1 MYLFRM
7 SEQPTPESNLALPNR
22 KIWVVTTASLPWRT
36 GTSINP
42 LLRALYLTRG
52 RPSKSVCLVVPWLP
66 SKNDRDLLYGKAA
79 KDWPQDSGLSC
90 QEECIRNFA
99 LDECGMA
106 EEWNAL
112 QILFYR
118 AAYVQSFGS
127 IFPTEDICAIIPDED
142 ADVAILE
149 EPEHL
154 NWFRMPSLSEDTEE
168 SLVSGTSSVI
178 RCPNPSNDAVV
189 KEEMDVEFS
198 KSFERCCQQTEEVEE
213 DEKKKDEA
221 DETVCSGANG
231 DSNYRL
237 GWAHKFRFVVGICHT
252 NYAAYVKR
260 YGIGASVIAAPAIT
274 AFNALVVRAYCNR
287 VIKLSDT
294 LQEFI
299 ADKEVTCN
307 VHGVRPDF
315 LMPSTKDQIDNEV
328 SPIGDSGI
336 PYIYFIGK
344 LLWAKGFDD
353 MLEIQDRYRRRTG
366 HFFPIHV
373 YGSGPDENAIRRA
386 FFGRQMAP
394 VYENNKVSPGGGE
407 SECVPPTVET
417 VFSNPTSLRSQSIEL
432 LKKEEEE
439 RNVRDEVHSLGF
451 EVTTEG
457 FDDTL
462 CSIEYVEEAAEDTK
476 DERLKNSASPLH
488 IIGDISTSSVSTGF
502 ATSVAAYKVGDVAV
516 KNILSLVFAP
526 ELNTESQSDESSR
539 FVFDPP
545 QSRYELRRHPV
556 PATFLGV
563 KDHALVKSTS
573 LKIFLN
579 PSVSEV
585 LCTTTAEALA
595 MGKFV
600 VIPRH
605 PSNNFFEQ
613 FPNALLYNS
622 LDDAVDKILFA
633 VDNNPTPLNAAFSK
647 MLSWEAATERLIKAS
662 IVTLG
667 KEDES
672 TISARRKKDLQIAWL
687 HSEASKTTHFL
698 GTILPTGTK
707 SKFNNY

>member
-1 MYLFRM
+1 M
-7 SEQPTPESNLALPNR
+7 SERTAPEQPTPESNLALPNR

-79 KDWPQDSGLSC
+79 KDWPQGSGLSS

-99 LDECGMA
+99 SDECGMA

-118 AAYVQSFGS
+118 AAYVKSFGS
-127 IFPTEDICAIIPDED
+127 IFPTEDICDIIPDED

-154 NWFRMPSLSEDTEE
+154 NWFRMPSLSEDKGK
-168 SLVSGTSSVI
+168 SLASRSVI
-178 RCPNPSNDAVV
+178 RCPNSSINAVV
-189 KEEMDVEFS
+189 KEELEVEFL
-198 KSFERCCQQTEEVEE
+198 KSFERPCHQKEEE
-213 DEKKKDEA
+213 DKKKKGDTDEK
-221 DETVCSGANG
+221 VCSGINENT
-231 DSNYRL
+231 NYRL

-274 AFNALVVRAYCNR
+274 AFNAIVVRAYCNT

-299 ADKEVTCN
+299 PDKEVTCN

-315 LMPSTKDQIDNEV
+315 LMPSTKDHIDNEA
-328 SPIGDSGI
+328 SPNGDSAT
-336 PYIYFIGK
+336 PFVYFIGK

-353 MLEIQDRYRRRTG
+353 MLEIQDRHRRRTG
-366 HFFPIHV
+366 HFFPINV

-386 FFGRQMAP
+386 FFGRQLKPA
-394 VYENNKVSPGGGE
+394 YENKEVSPGGCKP
-407 SECVPPTVET
+407 ECVLPTVET

-439 RNVRDEVHSLGF
+439 RNVSDKIHSLGF

-457 FDDTL
+457 CDTFGT
-462 CSIEYVEEAAEDTK
+462 SIIKYVEEAAEDTK
-476 DERLKNSASPLH
+476 TERLKNSASPLH
-488 IIGDISTSSVSTGF
+488 ILGDVSTSSVSTGF
-502 ATSVAAYKVGDVAV
+502 ATSAAACKVGDAAI
-516 KNILSLVFAP
+516 KKILSLVFAP
-526 ELNTESQSDESSR
+526 EENTESQSAESSRKHCPR

-545 QSRYELRRHPV
+545 QSRFELRRHPI
-556 PATFLGV
+556 PATFLGI
-563 KDHALVKSTS
+563 KDHALVKNTS

-622 LDDAVDKILFA
+622 LDDAVDKIIFA
-633 VDNNPTPLNAAFSK
+633 IENNPTPLNAALSR

-672 TISARRKKDLQIAWL
+672 TISARRKMDLQIAWL

-698 GTILPTGTK
+698 GTILPSGM
-707 SKFNNY
+707 SNNK

>member
-1 MYLFRM
+1 
-7 SEQPTPESNLALPNR
+7 
-22 KIWVVTTASLPWRT
+22 
-36 GTSINP
+36 
-42 LLRALYLTRG
+42 
-52 RPSKSVCLVVPWLP
+52 
-66 SKNDRDLLYGKAA
+66 
-79 KDWPQDSGLSC
+79 
-90 QEECIRNFA
+90 
-99 LDECGMA
+99 MA

-112 QILFYR
+112 KILFYR

-127 IFPTEDICAIIPDED
+127 IFPTEDICDIIPDED

-154 NWFRMPSLSEDTEE
+154 NWFRMPSLSKDTGE
-168 SLVSGTSSVI
+168 SLVSGSVI
-178 RCPNPSNDAVV
+178 SCPNSSNHAVV
-189 KEEMDVEFS
+189 KEELDVES
-198 KSFERCCQQTEEVEE
+198 SNSFERQCCQQEEDDN
-213 DEKKKDEA
+213 DEKKKDER
-221 DETVCSGANG
+221 DEKNSSGING
-231 DSNYRL
+231 NSNYRL

-299 ADKEVTCN
+299 PDKEVTCN

-315 LMPSTKDQIDNEV
+315 LMPSTKDHIDNEA
-328 SPIGDSGI
+328 SPIGDSGM
-336 PYIYFIGK
+336 PFIYFIGK

-366 HFFPIHV
+366 HFFPINV

-394 VYENNKVSPGGGE
+394 VYESKKVSPGGGE
-407 SECVPPTVET
+407 PECVPPTVET
-417 VFSNPTSLRSQSIEL
+417 VFSNPTSLRTQSIEL

-439 RNVRDEVHSLGF
+439 RNVRDKIHSLGF

-457 FDDTL
+457 SNTL
-462 CSIEYVEEAAEDTK
+462 GCIKYVEEAAEDTK
-476 DERLKNSASPLH
+476 DERLKKSASPLH

-502 ATSVAAYKVGDVAV
+502 ATSAAACKVGDAAV

-526 ELNTESQSDESSR
+526 EQNTEIHSDKSSRKNCPR

-545 QSRYELRRHPV
+545 QSRFELRRHPV
-556 PATFLGV
+556 PANFLGV
-563 KDHALVKSTS
+563 KDHSLVKNAT

-633 VDNNPTPLNAAFSK
+633 MENSPISLNSAFSR

-698 GTILPTGTK
+698 GTILPTGTSSIK
-707 SKFNNY
+707 

>member
-1 MYLFRM
+1 MGKP
-7 SEQPTPESNLALPNR
+7 SPESNLALTDR

-52 RPSKSVCLVVPWLP
+52 RPPKSVCLVVPWLP
-66 SKNDRDLLYGKAA
+66 SKYDRDLLYGKAA
-79 KDWPQDSGLSC
+79 KDWPQDSVLSS
-90 QEECIRNFA
+90 QEDCIRTFA
-99 LDECGMA
+99 TDECGMA
-106 EEWNAL
+106 KEWSSL
-112 QILFYR
+112 RILFYR

-127 IFPTEDICAIIPDED
+127 IFPTEDICSIIPDED

-154 NWFRMPSLSEDTEE
+154 NWFRMPSLSEATGE
-168 SLVSGTSSVI
+168 SSVSGGVI
-178 RCPNPSNDAVV
+178 RCPNSSNDAVV
-189 KEEMDVEFS
+189 KEELDAEFS
-198 KSFERCCQQTEEVEE
+198 NSFKHQCSQREEEEE
-213 DEKKKDEA
+213 DKTSEK
-221 DETVCSGANG
+221 VCSGING
-231 DSNYRL
+231 KPNYRL
-237 GWAHKFRFVVGICHT
+237 GWTHKFRFVVGICHT

-299 ADKEVTCN
+299 PYKEVTCN

-315 LMPSTKDQIDNEV
+315 LAPPTKDHNNNEA

-336 PYIYFIGK
+336 PFVYFIGK

-366 HFFPIHV
+366 QFFPINV

-386 FFGRQMAP
+386 FFGRQMTP
-394 VYENNKVSPGGGE
+394 LCEKEKDSLGGTIE
-407 SECVPPTVET
+407 PECIPPIVET

-439 RNVRDEVHSLGF
+439 RNVEDKIHSLGF
-451 EVTTEG
+451 EVTTEVC
-457 FDDTL
+457 DTL
-462 CSIEYVEEAAEDTK
+462 GSIKYVEESGKDTK
-476 DERLKNSASPLH
+476 KEGFKKSASPLH

-502 ATSVAAYKVGDVAV
+502 ATTVAACKIGDAAV
-516 KNILSLVFAP
+516 KNILSLVFTP
-526 ELNTESQSDESSR
+526 QQNTESQPEESRSKNFPR
-539 FVFDPP
+539 YIFDPP
-545 QSRYELRRHPV
+545 QSRFELRRHPV

-563 KDHALVKSTS
+563 KDHALVKNTT

-613 FPNALLYNS
+613 FPNALLYIS
-622 LDDAVDKILFA
+622 LEDAVDKILYA
-633 VDNNPTPLNAAFSK
+633 MANDPTPLNAAFSRV
-647 MLSWEAATERLIKAS
+647 LSWEAATERLIQAS
-662 IVTLG
+662 IVNLG
-667 KEDES
+667 EEEDEL
-672 TISARRKKDLQIAWL
+672 TMSARREKDLQIAWL
-687 HSEASKTTHFL
+687 HSEASKTTHFF
-698 GTILPTGTK
+698 GTILPTTK
-707 SKFNNY
+707 STNN